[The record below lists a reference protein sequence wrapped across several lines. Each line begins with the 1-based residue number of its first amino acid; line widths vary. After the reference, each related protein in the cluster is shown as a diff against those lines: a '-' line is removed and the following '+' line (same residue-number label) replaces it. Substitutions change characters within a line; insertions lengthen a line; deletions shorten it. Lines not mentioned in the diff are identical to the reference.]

1 MRQTEMHESYIVGF
15 ARSPVVRA
23 VNPDVRL
30 TPKKRSQGKFK
41 NLRPDELTAQ
51 VVKGLLARFPDL
63 DPAIIADLMIG
74 CATPE
79 AEQGFNVARMIALKA
94 GLPDSVGGVTINRLC
109 ASGAQAVTFAHA
121 MISTFGWKAVIA
133 GGVESMSLIHPGGK
147 PFLVDPAQFR
157 ARPGTYD
164 PMGTTAENVVRRFYR
179 DFAIS
184 REDQDRFAYES
195 HMKAI
200 AAISKGYF
208 DGEIIPITLPD
219 GEVVTMDDG
228 PRSDTTLEGLARLRA
243 EFQTDKYA
251 TVTAGNSSQVSD
263 GASVLLL
270 MRGDV
275 MRAPGLTPMGKILHH
290 VNVGFEPEIMGVAP
304 MISIPRVLAEYGLTI
319 DQIALFET
327 NEAFACQC
335 LVIEQAV
342 GIPREKHNVNGGA
355 IALGHALGSTK
366 AMLIGKTLRELIR
379 RNEKLGVVS
388 ACVGGGQAS
397 SVIIENCQY
406 TGENELASLS

>member
-1 MRQTEMHESYIVGF
+1 MTEPRMHEAYIVGF

-23 VNPDVRL
+23 VNPEVRL
-30 TPKKRSQGKFK
+30 NPKKRSQGKFR

-51 VVKGLLARFPDL
+51 VIKGLLARFPALSPELITDV
-63 DPAIIADLMIG
+63 MIG

-121 MISTFGWKAVIA
+121 MISTFAWKTVIA

-147 PFLVDPAQFR
+147 PFLVDPAQFE

-164 PMGTTAENVVRRFYR
+164 PMGVTAENVVRRFYK
-179 DFAIS
+179 DYAVS
-184 REDQDRFAYES
+184 REDQDKFAYES

-200 AAISKGYF
+200 AAIANGYF
-208 DGEIIPITLPD
+208 DDEIIPITLPN
-219 GEVVTMDDG
+219 GEVVRVDDG
-228 PRSDTTLEGLARLRA
+228 PRSDTTLEGLARLRP
-243 EFQTDKYA
+243 EFQTDEYA

-275 MRAPGLTPMGKILHH
+275 MRALGLKPMGKILHH
-290 VNVGFEPEIMGVAP
+290 VNVGYAPEIMGVAP
-304 MISIPRVLAEYGLTI
+304 MISIPRVLEESGLTI

-366 AMLIGKTLRELIR
+366 AMLIGKALRELIR
-379 RNEKLGVVS
+379 RDEKLAVVS
-388 ACVGGGQAS
+388 ACVGGGQGS
-397 SVIIENCQY
+397 SVIIENCQF
-406 TGENELASLS
+406 GEKTELYPIG